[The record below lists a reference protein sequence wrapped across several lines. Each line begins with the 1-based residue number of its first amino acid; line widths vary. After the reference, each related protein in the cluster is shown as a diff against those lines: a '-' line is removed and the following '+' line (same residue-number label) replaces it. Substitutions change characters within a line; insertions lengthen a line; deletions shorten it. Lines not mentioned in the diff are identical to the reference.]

1 MKKTCM
7 LMIGLACIATAATAQ
22 KGKVSSATNYLM
34 TKDYDGAKEAIDAA
48 LVNEKSA
55 NWPKTYIVASKVYA
69 TLAEQGKAE
78 DGIEKSKEYLEKAIE
93 LDKTGEEGGKN
104 AGKFAKEI
112 QVSLLSY
119 MPILEN
125 YAISSFNNKNYNRSL
140 VGFETYLWAS
150 SKQTNYSEV
159 NDTLSMYNAALAAY
173 LSENYNKAEEYFGKA
188 IQYNYGGSKTVIY
201 RHEALTFVKDSAKI
215 EDNLKSGFL
224 KYPTDQSILTTLIQ
238 YYLTSSQNDA
248 ALEYLNKAV
257 EMDGTNPSFYYAR
270 GVLKESI
277 NIDEAIVDYNKSLEL
292 DPKFFNSLFNL
303 GAVYYNKGVAKTSE
317 ASGLRDNKEF
327 DKAMAEAESW
337 FKQSLPYLEKAYEVS
352 PNDPKVLD
360 SLKGLY
366 YRFDMQDKYNEVVA
380 KLKEL

>member
-1 MKKTCM
+1 
-7 LMIGLACIATAATAQ
+7 
-22 KGKVSSATNYLM
+22 
-34 TKDYDGAKEAIDAA
+34 
-48 LVNEKSA
+48 
-55 NWPKTYIVASKVYA
+55 
-69 TLAEQGKAE
+69 
-78 DGIEKSKEYLEKAIE
+78 
-93 LDKTGEEGGKN
+93 
-104 AGKFAKEI
+104 
-112 QVSLLSY
+112 
-119 MPILEN
+119 
-125 YAISSFNNKNYNRSL
+125 
-140 VGFETYLWAS
+140 
-150 SKQTNYSEV
+150 
-159 NDTLSMYNAALAAY
+159 
-173 LSENYNKAEEYFGKA
+173 
-188 IQYNYGGSKTVIY
+188 
-201 RHEALTFVKDSAKI
+201 
-215 EDNLKSGFL
+215 
-224 KYPTDQSILTTLIQ
+224 
-238 YYLTSSQNDA
+238 
-248 ALEYLNKAV
+248 
-257 EMDGTNPSFYYAR
+257 MDGTNPSFYYAR